1 MHIGIFIGR
10 TDETI
15 RPAALAA
22 AVEERGFESLFVP
35 EHTHIPASR
44 ETPYEGG
51 GELPRPYYRVLDP
64 IATLAAAATA
74 TTSLRL
80 GTAMSLVAQHDPI
93 ILAKQIATLD
103 LISGG
108 RIEVGAGAGWNR
120 EEMRNHGTDPRTRT
134 RVLRERLL
142 AMKEIWTRDQ
152 ASFHGEFVDFDP
164 IFSWP
169 KPLQRP
175 HPPILL
181 GGWGRTTH
189 ARLVDH
195 ADGWLAPFDLPVAEL
210 GPGMRSL
217 EALAEEAGRGRLPVT
232 ATSFSP
238 NRALLEEFTAL
249 GVARALLGVSAEEP
263 AEVLRQLD
271 EYAGLLSV
279 RPPSTTPGPRSTSAA
294 DAGATSPATPAAPGR
309 GTE

>member
-1 MHIGIFIGR
+1 MHIGIFTGM

-15 RPAALAA
+15 RPGQLAA

-64 IATLAAAATA
+64 IVTLTSAAAA

-80 GTAMSLVAQHDPI
+80 GTAVSLVAQHDPI
-93 ILAKQIATLD
+93 VLAKQIATLD

-134 RVLRERLL
+134 RVLRERIL
-142 AMKEIWTRDQ
+142 AMKEIWTRDR

-169 KPLQRP
+169 KPCSARTHRSCSAVGDVRPTRGWSTMPTAGSHRSTFRRPNSPRGCARSAHSPRSPAAAGCPSQRP
-175 HPPILL
+175 RS
-181 GGWGRTTH
+181 GRTG
-189 ARLVDH
+189 RF
-195 ADGWLAPFDLPVAEL
+195 WRPWR
-210 GPGMRSL
+210 RSAST
-217 EALAEEAGRGRLPVT
+217 EPCSGYRTGNPRRCSANST
-232 ATSFSP
+232 ATP
-238 NRALLEEFTAL
+238 N
-249 GVARALLGVSAEEP
+249 S
-263 AEVLRQLD
+263 
-271 EYAGLLSV
+271 
-279 RPPSTTPGPRSTSAA
+279 
-294 DAGATSPATPAAPGR
+294 
-309 GTE
+309 